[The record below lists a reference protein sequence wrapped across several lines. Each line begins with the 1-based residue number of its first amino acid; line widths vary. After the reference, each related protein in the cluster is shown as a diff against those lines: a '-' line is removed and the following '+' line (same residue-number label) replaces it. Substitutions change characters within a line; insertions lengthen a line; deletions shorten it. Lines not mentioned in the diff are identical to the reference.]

1 MSQTDIRLLNCFE
14 AVFPEL
20 PPDDVPTAAI
30 ASMPEWDSLATVTLM
45 SLIEEEF
52 SITISTDDLELFI
65 SFPIISELIGEKL
78 AAA

>member
-1 MSQTDIRLLNCFE
+1 MSQTDTRLLNCFE

-20 PPDDVPTAAI
+20 PPDDVPSAAI

-52 SITISTDDLELFI
+52 HITISTDDLEMFI
-65 SFPIISELIGEKL
+65 SFPVISDLIGEKL
-78 AAA
+78 AIA

>member
-52 SITISTDDLELFI
+52 DITISANDLEMFI
-65 SFPIISELIGEKL
+65 SFPIISDLIGEKL